1 VPESYERRLP
11 FIYAHAVL
19 YALDAIGKILN
30 VLAGMGL
37 PLGITDARN
46 AYKSALPYLVDVRD
60 SAHHTEDRARWLD
73 RNKRPLDLQPPSNI
87 KLLVLSDLYGNRLA
101 YTASDGYL
109 REIEISTASVAVAQS
124 AIQQVLDALSWR
136 GEPHTAPD

>member
-1 VPESYERRLP
+1 
-11 FIYAHAVL
+11 
-19 YALDAIGKILN
+19 
-30 VLAGMGL
+30 MGL